1 MKFTNY
7 IFDLGGV
14 ILDINMQKA
23 LDGFKALGVPEE
35 ELRFDAGETAKIMQN
50 YQLGKLTTEQFC
62 DAIIARCKPNAA
74 NPMNHGDCQTKP
86 TRQQVA
92 DAWNSIC
99 LNIPQR
105 KIDALCAIKKQA
117 NVFLLSNTNDLHW
130 KYCLDHWFNVGV
142 GAHGPNNV
150 NDCFHHTFLSQEL
163 HLEKPNPE
171 IYIRSFQKIF
181 TLTASDLPNAQN
193 TVFLDDNKANIYAAA
208 SCGISTIH
216 VTPDYDWVAELR

>member
-14 ILDINMQKA
+14 ILDINMQNV
-23 LDGFKALGVPEE
+23 LDGFKSLGVPED
-35 ELRFDAGETAKIMQN
+35 ELRFDTGPTAKIMQN
-50 YQLGKLTTEQFC
+50 YQLGLLTTEEFC
-62 DAIIARCKPNAA
+62 DAIIARSGAS
-74 NPMNHGDCQTKP
+74 TKP
-86 TRQQVA
+86 TRQQIA

-99 LNIPQR
+99 LDIPQR

-130 KYCLDHWFNVGV
+130 KYCLDHWFNVGQ
-142 GAHGPNNV
+142 GTYGPNNV
-150 NDCFHHTFLSQEL
+150 NDCFHQIFLSQEL

-171 IYIRSFQKIF
+171 IFIRTFQKIF
-181 TLTASDLPNAQN
+181 ILTASDLPNIKN

-216 VTPDYDWVAELR
+216 VTSDYDWVTELR